1 MGMDKKVEIG
11 ILESQT
17 ENLIEHEMETRVT
30 WASSRDI

>member
-1 MGMDKKVEIG
+1 MDKKMELG

-17 ENLIEHEMETRVT
+17 DNLIDHEMETRVT